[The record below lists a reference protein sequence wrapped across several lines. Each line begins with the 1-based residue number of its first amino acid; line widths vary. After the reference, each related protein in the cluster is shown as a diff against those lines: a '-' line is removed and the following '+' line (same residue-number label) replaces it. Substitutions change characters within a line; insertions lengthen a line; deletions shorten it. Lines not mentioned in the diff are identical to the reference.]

1 MSYEKL
7 YQISFAIAT
16 LFAFTM
22 FSSNLETTQRVYSAK
37 NEVKASTGVLET
49 KEDWKENLSKI
60 IWKII
65 PKASAKE
72 NETGNVGYAQN
83 NLKQK
88 YSLPDESHS
97 QISVSV
103 KNVERTPEQINEQVK
118 HLGYRE
124 EPTISLISTC
134 KSSSSDIQKCILF
147 GLIIMYNESGNKQNS
162 NACIN
167 KNNCLWVKSW
177 KISYS
182 SLDEWMENWV
192 QIFNR
197 YWHKAE
203 SPSFFYSEK
212 WKLSKSRYCVS
223 ESSSNTEIGCP
234 NWLSIANKKYEQLY
248 PIIYLK

>member
-1 MSYEKL
+1 MNNVKISTIL
-7 YQISFAIAT
+7 VLLSFIFGITSFA
-16 LFAFTM
+16 
-22 FSSNLETTQRVYSAK
+22 STTYGGNNKQTNTWSVTVQKS
-37 NEVKASTGVLET
+37 E
-49 KEDWKENLSKI
+49 EDWKENSKEPI
-60 IWKII
+60 RQIKENLPKPIWKII
-65 PKASAKE
+65 PKASASEKE
-72 NETGNVGYAQN
+72 PLQN
-83 NLKQK
+83 T
-88 YSLPDESHS
+88 
-97 QISVSV
+97 VTV
-103 KNVERTPEQINEQVK
+103 KNVEKNIRTPFEIYEQVK

-124 EPTISLISTC
+124 EPTVSIISTC
-134 KSSSSDIQKCILF
+134 KTSSSDIQKCILF

-162 NACIN
+162 NSCIN

-197 YWHKAE
+197 YWYKAE

-223 ESSSNTEIGCP
+223 ESSSDTAIGCP

-248 PIIYLK
+248 PIIYLN